1 MDMPNIN
8 NTHDKTERVEK
19 WIDFLKTISN
29 TEEYLY
35 MIIDCAH
42 DTRILPALA
51 KSLNSRCCLFNEENI
66 SETIKAVAPFLV
78 KIKNIDEFVSW
89 CIDEGM
95 HRHWM
100 IFFTSADQH
109 VSDLRLHFKRF
120 SLANTPDGKQ
130 YFFRYY
136 DARVLPVFITSCE
149 QRERED
155 FFRHCRTVWAPQ
167 VSPEGD
173 TQLLQLDVTGATQ
186 VLLNP

>member
-1 MDMPNIN
+1 MDMQNIK
-8 NTHDKTERVEK
+8 NTHKNTEPAEQ
-19 WIDFLKTISN
+19 WINFLKTISN
-29 TEEYLY
+29 SEEHLY

-51 KSLNSRCCLFNEENI
+51 KSLNSRCCLFNEENV

-89 CIDEGM
+89 CISEGM

-109 VSDLRLHFKRF
+109 VSDLRLHFKHF
-120 SLANTPDGKQ
+120 SLAHTPDGKQ

-149 QRERED
+149 QRERDD
-155 FFRHCRTVWAPQ
+155 FFRHCKTIWVPQ
-167 VSPEGD
+167 VSHEGSA
-173 TQLLQLDVTGATQ
+173 QLLQLDITGAAQ